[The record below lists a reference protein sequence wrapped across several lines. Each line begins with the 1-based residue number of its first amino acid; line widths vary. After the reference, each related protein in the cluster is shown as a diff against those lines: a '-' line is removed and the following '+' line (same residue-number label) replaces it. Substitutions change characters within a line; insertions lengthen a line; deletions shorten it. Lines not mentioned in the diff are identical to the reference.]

1 MRFVRYK
8 DCQEILALG
17 SRLHGTN
24 FRMDQD
30 LPFEIVTIRKNQMET
45 LKKARQNNITASF
58 SKSQPDKLFIGGKF
72 WPVGKVLEL

>member
-1 MRFVRYK
+1 MRFLRYK

-24 FRMDQD
+24 FRMYQD
-30 LPFEIVTIRKNQMET
+30 LPFEIATRRKIQMDT
-45 LKKARQNNITASF
+45 LKKARQNNIPASF
-58 SKSQPDKLFIGGKF
+58 SKSQPDKLFIGCKL